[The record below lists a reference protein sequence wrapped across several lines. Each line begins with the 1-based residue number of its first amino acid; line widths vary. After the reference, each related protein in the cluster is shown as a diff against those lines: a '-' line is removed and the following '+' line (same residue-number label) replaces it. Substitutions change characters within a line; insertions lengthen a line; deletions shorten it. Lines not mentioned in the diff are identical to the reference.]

1 MEKIKEF
8 LRKLF
13 LERPEDRYH
22 FYLADE
28 NTMPQDDAQKEAVQT
43 PEATKADVRNIF
55 PSIDVNLEY
64 VKVKYNAMINSD
76 IIIREFILTARN
88 RQYKAFLLF
97 IDGMVDTDL
106 INNYVLKP
114 LMMKNQANTFD
125 GDQTRIVSEAVT
137 NNITVRKVKKF
148 DIVEY
153 ISSCLFPQNDV
164 VKETEFSD
172 IFSGVNGGNCAL
184 FIDTLNIAFNIDV
197 KGFKQRNI
205 DSPNNE
211 IVIKGPQEAFVENI
225 RTNTS
230 LIRRIVNSEN
240 LVVESV
246 SVGKISKTDCAVC
259 YLSNIANND
268 LVAEV
273 KYRMN
278 NLGVDS
284 LLSSGQLE
292 QLIEETNHYS
302 IPQILS
308 TERPDKVTK
317 YLFEGRVAV
326 LINRQPLLFSYACY
340 LN

>member
-8 LRKLF
+8 LKKLF
-13 LERPEDRYH
+13 LEKPEDRYH

-28 NTMPQDDAQKEAVQT
+28 NSLPQDDAQKEAVQT
-43 PEATKADVRNIF
+43 PEATKADVKNIF

-64 VKVKYNAMINSD
+64 VRVKYNAMINSD
-76 IIIREFILTARN
+76 IIIREFNLIARN

-153 ISSCLFPQNDV
+153 ISSCLFPQNS
-164 VKETEFSD
+164 VKKESEFSD
-172 IFSGVNGGNCAL
+172 IFDGVNSGNCAL

-197 KGFKQRNI
+197 KGFKQRSI

-246 SVGKISKTDCAVC
+246 SVGKISQTNCAVC
-259 YLSNIANND
+259 YLSNVANND

-292 QLIEETNHYS
+292 QLIEETNRYS

-326 LINRQPLLFSYACY
+326 LVNRKSLLFSYACHF
-340 LN
+340 N

>member
-1 MEKIKEF
+1 MNIKNFINNLFEQNYNFSIINNNNEKVKPINNNHTSIY
-8 LRKLF
+8 
-13 LERPEDRYH
+13 LEI
-22 FYLADE
+22 
-28 NTMPQDDAQKEAVQT
+28 NK
-43 PEATKADVRNIF
+43 
-55 PSIDVNLEY
+55 NLEFI
-64 VKVKYNAMINSD
+64 KSKYNTLINSD
-76 IIIREFILTARN
+76 IVIREFETLAQN
-88 RQYKAFLLF
+88 QLYKSFIIY
-97 IDGMVDTDL
+97 IDGLVNSIS
-106 INNYVLKP
+106 INDFVLEP
-114 LMMKNQANTFD
+114 LMFPKRVQNPNPNNLLNYIDNRLLPQNSVNKIEDF
-125 GDQTRIVSEAVT
+125 EAV
-137 NNITVRKVKKF
+137 
-148 DIVEY
+148 
-153 ISSCLFPQNDV
+153 C
-164 VKETEFSD
+164 
-172 IFSGVNGGNCAL
+172 SGINMGNCLL

-197 KGFKQRNI
+197 KGFKQRSI

-273 KYRMN
+273 KYQMN

-292 QLIEETNHYS
+292 QLIEETNRYS

-326 LINRQPLLFSYACY
+326 LINRQSLLFSYACY
-340 LN
+340 FN